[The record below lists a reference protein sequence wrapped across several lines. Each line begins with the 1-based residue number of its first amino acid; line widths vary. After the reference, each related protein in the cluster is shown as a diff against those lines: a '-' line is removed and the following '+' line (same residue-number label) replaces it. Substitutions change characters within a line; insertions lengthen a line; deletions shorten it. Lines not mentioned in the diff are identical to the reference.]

1 MGQKPLKNV
10 SCVIM
15 AWSIED
21 NPERKALREQVT
33 QIFQEKAQA
42 KAIER
47 AMQTVVNLYDLQ
59 GERIERSTM
68 DKIVGEEYTG
78 IFMGLSTK
86 RGKVKR
92 YSLGK
97 ERE

>member
-1 MGQKPLKNV
+1 
-10 SCVIM
+10 M

-42 KAIER
+42 KAIDKS
-47 AMQTVVNLYDLQ
+47 MQVVVNLYNLQ
-59 GERIERSTM
+59 GGRVERPTM

-86 RGKVKR
+86 KGKVKR

-97 ERE
+97 ESE